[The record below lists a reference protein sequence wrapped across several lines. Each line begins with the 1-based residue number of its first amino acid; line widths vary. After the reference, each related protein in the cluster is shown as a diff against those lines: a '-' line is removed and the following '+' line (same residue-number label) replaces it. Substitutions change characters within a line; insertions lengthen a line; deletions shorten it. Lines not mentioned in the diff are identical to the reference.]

1 MAIIAMHN
9 FFIAFSLSL
18 QVATVFSNAH
28 ATEGSSGLICIEEND
43 SLGAYHN
50 PCKNP
55 NATNCNISSLTI
67 LPELLQANSTIHLC
81 MPHIQLDTS
90 IHLQGLY
97 NVTFTGV
104 KQKTVMNCSESHEAG
119 VSFTESENIHLEN
132 LVFEKCGT
140 LQESTSVNIT
150 SEATLHFYTSVY
162 VFNVTDFAMYNVTV
176 RNSNGVGLALFD
188 VGGLVTISYCV
199 FENNKMFAI
208 NDSEEI
214 LGGGG
219 VYVEFTYCP
228 PGRYGENCDSSYDY
242 IMNSTYNISYSAFTS
257 NIASKAMQLKTD
269 FQINNR
275 GRFQGFG
282 RGGGFQVTFKG
293 KSFGNG
299 IIIYNCTFSNN
310 EAFWGGGLKASFQDE
325 SQYNT
330 LTVLKSTF
338 QHNRCLANGG
348 GGANVGYTFYH
359 QPFPCHNKIFFSD
372 CEFLENEA
380 KFGGGLA
387 FYSSDSTS
395 SGLNNKAEFKNC
407 TWTANKARYG
417 SAVSLSIQAWTTV
430 LSGNLPTPI
439 FTNAK
444 FINNIIVDRCY
455 DSEEGVF
462 EIYTNGTGAFFST
475 RFTIFFNESLEFI
488 NNNGSAMYLTS
499 SVMKIAPNTNVI
511 FAENSGFNG
520 GAIALTAFSVIVLGN
535 STSIIFKDNTA
546 VRCGGAIY
554 SYSIDKHD
562 YLSSRSCF
570 LQNESPIIGSPFDVS
585 VSFLYNTVGQYKID
599 SNSTMSYSCGHSI
612 FVVSLKPCLY
622 FCKQHSDS
630 YDNIAI
636 KNVLNCIG
644 NITFNNGSDMEEY
657 ELSTSGAKFV
667 YNPNKTNFSMIPGKE
682 AYLPIHMEDDLNQP
696 VQSKYHLT
704 IFNIGNSQI
713 KADEADEAYTIL
725 SGSRTELYGRPGDS
739 ATILLSKT
747 GLRGIAIRFRLQM
760 EHCPPGYVI
769 IVDHQFNLNLSRC
782 KCSAGSDQPYQGVLS
797 CNDENFTA
805 TVQHGFWI
813 GYVGSATEESL
824 LCGYCPDRY
833 CFHKQERNRIHFLPN
848 HASTVDLDKLVCENR
863 RTGVLCGKCRNGY
876 SVLYHSSSL
885 ICYKSSHCS
894 IGWIL
899 YLVSEILPLTLMFIF
914 ILIFNVNFVSGE
926 LNGFIFFA
934 QVFDLFSITGNGF
947 IWFPR
952 NAFTALITIR
962 AIYRFLNFDFFSAN
976 ELAFCL
982 WKGATSLDMIVFKFV
997 TVMYALLLIV
1007 VTIWI
1012 MNKCNVYQHLSCLR
1026 VSTVKR
1032 SIIHGLSAFLVMVYA
1047 QCAKVSF
1054 KLLDFTKIHA
1064 KGYIHVHTVATY
1076 QGNLK
1081 YFGHEHFPYT
1091 IPAILSL
1098 LIVVVSPVIILTLY
1112 PSCFKVVS
1120 FFKLEESRSVSW
1132 LIQRVPH
1139 ALLKPF
1145 TDTFQSCFKDN
1156 MRFFAGLYFAY
1167 RVIILI
1173 GMFAPTRFTQSYILL
1188 ELILVTIIVIHA
1200 LAQPYNS
1207 RKHNILDAL
1216 LFFNLAVI
1224 NGITLYNYHYTKY
1237 YEQYKYG
1244 IDVLIHIQ
1252 LALAYMPLVCF
1263 FVYITFNLIRK
1274 AKDRY
1279 KLKLVSW
1286 NIQLKELMNSNS
1298 EDELPSRLEDNYEE
1312 MEESTNETNYELFKE
1327 EQNTYSY

>member
-176 RNSNGVGLALFD
+176 RNSNGVGLAMFD
-188 VGGLVTISYCV
+188 VGGLVTVSHCV
-199 FENNKMFAI
+199 FENNKIYAI
-208 NDSEEI
+208 NGSGDI

-219 VYVEFTYCP
+219 MYVEFTYCP
-228 PGRYGENCDSSYDY
+228 PGTYGENCDNRYDY
-242 IMNSTYNISYSAFTS
+242 IVNSTYNISHSKFM
-257 NIASKAMQLKTD
+257 NNNASKAMQFKTD
-269 FQINNR
+269 FHVNNR

-282 RGGGFQVTFKG
+282 RGGGLQVMFRG
-293 KSFGNG
+293 KSLGNT
-299 IIIYNCTFSNN
+299 ITIYNCIFTHN

-325 SQYNT
+325 SQYNL
-330 LTVLKSTF
+330 LTVLKSIF
-338 QHNRCLANGG
+338 RRNKCLANGG
-348 GGANVGYTFYH
+348 GGANIGYTFYH
-359 QPFPCHNKIFFSD
+359 QPYPRHNKISFSD

-395 SGLNNKAEFKNC
+395 SGLDNRAEFNDC
-407 TWTANKARYG
+407 TWKANKARYG

-430 LSGNLPTPI
+430 LSGNLPTPA
-439 FTNAK
+439 FTNTK
-444 FINNIIVDRCY
+444 FIDNIIINHLY
-455 DSEEGVF
+455 LSKEGV
-462 EIYTNGTGAFFST
+462 YGVYGNGTGAFFAT
-475 RFTIFFNESLEFI
+475 RYTLLFCGSLEFV

-499 SVMKIAPNTNVI
+499 SVVKIAPDTNVVFI
-511 FAENSGFNG
+511 ENSGFNG
-520 GAIALTAFSVIVLGN
+520 GAIALIAFSVIVLGN
-535 STSIIFKDNTA
+535 DTSLLFINNTA

-562 YLSSRSCF
+562 YLSSRTCF
-570 LQNESPIIGSPFDVS
+570 LQNESPIIGSPFNVS
-585 VSFLYNTVGQYKID
+585 VSFLNNTVGKYKID
-599 SNSTMSYSCGHSI
+599 SNFPYHCGHSI
-612 FVVSLKPCLY
+612 FAVSLNPCLY
-622 FCKQHSDS
+622 FCKQRNTSF
-630 YDNIAI
+630 IPI
-636 KNVLNCIG
+636 KDVLQCVG
-644 NITFNNGSDMEEY
+644 SVTFNDGHMRKY
-657 ELSTSGAKFV
+657 EMSTSGAKFI
-667 YNPNKTNFSMIPGKE
+667 YESDHTHFSMIPGRE
-682 AYLPIHMEDDLNQP
+682 DYLPIHIEDDLSQR

-704 IFNIGNSQI
+704 IFNNENSQI
-713 KADEADEAYTIL
+713 QADEAYSIL

-739 ATILLSKT
+739 AIVLLSKT
-747 GLRGIAIRFRLQM
+747 GLRGLAIHFQLRM
-760 EHCPPGYVI
+760 EHCPPGYVLI
-769 IVDHQFNLNLSRC
+769 IDRQFGLNLSRC
-782 KCSAGSDQPYQGVLS
+782 RCSVGTNQPYQGVHS
-797 CNDENFTA
+797 CNYENFTA
-805 TVQHGFWI
+805 TIRHGYWI
-813 GYVGSATEESL
+813 GYADNETEDHLFS
-824 LCGYCPDRY
+824 GYCPDRY
-833 CFHKQERNRIHFLPN
+833 CFQNQERSRIHFLPN
-848 HASTVDLDKLVCENR
+848 HTSTVELDKLVCENR
-863 RTGVLCGKCRNGY
+863 RTGVLCGKCRDGY

-885 ICYKSSHCS
+885 ICSKTSNCS

-899 YLVSEILPLTLMFIF
+899 YLVSEILPLTLMFILV
-914 ILIFNVNFVSGE
+914 LIFNVSFVSGE
-926 LNGFIFFA
+926 LNGFIFFV

-952 NAFTALITIR
+952 TAFRALITIR

-976 ELAFCL
+976 QLAFCL

-997 TVMYALLLIV
+997 TVIYALLLIV
-1007 VTIWI
+1007 VTIWL
-1012 MNKCNVYQHLSCLR
+1012 MNKCNIYQRLSCLR
-1026 VSTVKR
+1026 VSTVKN
-1032 SIIHGLSAFLVMVYA
+1032 SVIHGLSTFLVMVYT

-1054 KLLDFTKIHA
+1054 KLLDFTEIHA
-1064 KGYIHVHTVATY
+1064 KGYRYVYTVASY

-1081 YFGHEHFPYT
+1081 YFGCGHFPYT

-1098 LIVVVSPVIILTLY
+1098 VFVVVSPVIILTLY
-1112 PSCFKVVS
+1112 PSCFKIIS
-1120 FFKLEESRSVSW
+1120 FFNLEKVSCVSW
-1132 LIQRVPH
+1132 LMQRVPH
-1139 ALLKPF
+1139 TLIKPF
-1145 TDTFQSCFKDN
+1145 ADSFQSCFKDN

-1173 GMFAPTRFTQSYILL
+1173 GWFAPSHFNQSYILL
-1188 ELILVTIIVIHA
+1188 ELMLITILVIHS

-1207 RKHNILDAL
+1207 RKHNALDTL
-1216 LFFNLAVI
+1216 LFFDLALI

-1237 YEQYKYG
+1237 NEHRKYG

-1252 LALAYMPLVCF
+1252 LALAYVPLVCF
-1263 FVYITFNLIRK
+1263 IVYITFSFIGK

-1279 KLKLVSW
+1279 KFKLVAW
-1286 NIQLKELMNSNS
+1286 NIQLKELMNSDS
-1298 EDELPSRLEDNYEE
+1298 EDELPSRLEEDCEE

-1327 EQNTYSY
+1327 